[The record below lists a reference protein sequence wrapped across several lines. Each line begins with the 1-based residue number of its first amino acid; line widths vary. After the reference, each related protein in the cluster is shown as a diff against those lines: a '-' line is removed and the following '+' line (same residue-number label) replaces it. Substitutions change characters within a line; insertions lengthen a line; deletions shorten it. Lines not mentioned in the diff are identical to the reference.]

1 MSVDTILALFAA
13 AGVLLTI
20 FVSLFT
26 ATQAASKSGF
36 DQLERSFEKLEKRY
50 TEMEKRL
57 AHLEQENR
65 DLRHWAEQLVDQVE
79 GAGLV
84 PVEFKRTAFSR

>member
-1 MSVDTILALFAA
+1 MSIDDILKFFAA
-13 AGVLLTI
+13 AGGLLVI

-50 TEMEKRL
+50 ADMEKRL

-65 DLRHWAEQLVDQVE
+65 DLRRWAEELVSQVE
-79 GAGLV
+79 SVGLD
-84 PVEFKRTAFSR
+84 PVEFKRSGSSR